1 MLSVATRR
9 VPATIV
15 ARAALVR
22 TYTSSGN
29 EGSVAQSKEFGKRER
44 AQEDEYARRHDA
56 ELLRKLKSEIEK
68 KKKELHA
75 NESLQAELESKVKGA
90 ESK

>member
-1 MLSVATRR
+1 MSATSEYEEQRTDHLSEETQRRHDCKRENWNMCDVTKSDTNLSRLPSTSTMLSVATRR

-29 EGSVAQSKEFGKRER
+29 EGSVAQSKEFG
-44 AQEDEYARRHDA
+44 
-56 ELLRKLKSEIEK
+56 
-68 KKKELHA
+68 
-75 NESLQAELESKVKGA
+75 
-90 ESK
+90 